1 MKGIH
6 LNKSCQI
13 NANFNNLIKNLEQKD
28 EALFSRKSFLEIIL
42 GLIKEALMDLL
53 NKTESKKNKEKMTI
67 MKNILID
74 LKGNLK
80 EIKIEKEKKMKILN
94 LKK

>member
-6 LNKSCQI
+6 LNKSFQI

-80 EIKIEKEKKMKILN
+80 EIKIEKVKEKYY
-94 LKK
+94 

>member
-6 LNKSCQI
+6 LNKSFQI

-53 NKTESKKNKEKMTI
+53 NKTESKKNKEK
-67 MKNILID
+67 
-74 LKGNLK
+74 
-80 EIKIEKEKKMKILN
+80 KKQQICKYRRYN
-94 LKK
+94 TRRKF

>member
-6 LNKSCQI
+6 LNKSFQI

-80 EIKIEKEKKMKILN
+80 EIKNVNTSYL
-94 LKK
+94 